1 MENNNNYFI
10 ESLFSTPLY
19 TTILQKSDIDLVQ
32 NEISNKIKIVNFNK
46 KQEWGD
52 THALSSVNFKK
63 CVISELNL
71 MEFRK
76 VLHKNLKN
84 YCEILNFTPRNYL
97 SESWFTLFKKNDY
110 GHSHI
115 HGNADISGVY
125 YYKTNEKD
133 GDIVFD
139 NPSPQAEMSK
149 CFSKNCSW
157 KHSPKIGKLLL
168 FPSYLRHS
176 VQRNITEEDRIS
188 LSFNITFF
196 SDNYDNS
203 NTR

>member
-1 MENNNNYFI
+1 MRNNNNYFV
-10 ESLFSTPLY
+10 ESLFFTPLY
-19 TTILQKSDIDLVQ
+19 TTVLEGSDIELVQ
-32 NEISNKIKIVNFNK
+32 NEISNKIDNLQFDK
-46 KQEWGD
+46 KKEWGD
-52 THALSSVNFKK
+52 THALSSVDFKK
-63 CVISELNL
+63 CVITELAL
-71 MEFRK
+71 IEFRK

-84 YCEILNFTPRNYL
+84 YCDALNFVPRNYL

-115 HGNADISGVY
+115 HGSADISGVY

-149 CFSKNCSW
+149 CFNNNSSW
-157 KHSPKIGKLLL
+157 KHSPKTGKLLL
-168 FPSYLRHS
+168 FPSYLRHG
-176 VQRNITEEDRIS
+176 VQRNTTEEDRIS

-196 SDNYDNS
+196 SDNYDS
-203 NTR
+203 SFTR